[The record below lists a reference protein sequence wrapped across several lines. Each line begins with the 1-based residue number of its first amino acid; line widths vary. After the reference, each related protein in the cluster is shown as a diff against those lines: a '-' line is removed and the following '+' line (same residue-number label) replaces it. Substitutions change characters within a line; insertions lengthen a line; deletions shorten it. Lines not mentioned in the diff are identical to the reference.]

1 MGFFLPSAVYQM
13 DERISQRGWCSMK
26 DLGYMFKFLQGNFS
40 GHLHIVNVR
49 VGVYARVAM
58 LYSLY
63 IVVAVSRF
71 IHRSSTFSH
80 EGSQKSESCN
90 RNVRRVLV
98 CTYVRTSSTKSKR
111 QSFCYRNKKE
121 KSELVTSLFFVKY
134 SPLYPP

>member
-1 MGFFLPSAVYQM
+1 
-13 DERISQRGWCSMK
+13 MK

-49 VGVYARVAM
+49 VGVYTRVAM

-98 CTYVRTSSTKSKR
+98 CTYVRTYVIDQIETTIILLPEQKR
-111 QSFCYRNKKE
+111 KKR
-121 KSELVTSLFFVKY
+121 TRH
-134 SPLYPP
+134 

>member
-1 MGFFLPSAVYQM
+1 MGFFLPSAVHQM

-49 VGVYARVAM
+49 VGVYTRVAM

-90 RNVRRVLV
+90 RNVPRVLV
-98 CTYVRTSSTKSKR
+98 CSTYVRHRTNRDDNHFATGTKKKKANSSLV
-111 QSFCYRNKKE
+111 SFW
-121 KSELVTSLFFVKY
+121 
-134 SPLYPP
+134 